1 MRVRRATVEDIPV
14 ITRLAGQLG
23 GVTNADA
30 LPTRLRRILDHAHH
44 AVFIAE
50 CDMSDDGLASEPC
63 GFVAAEHRLLLQWG
77 ELIELIALVVDDASR
92 RQGIGTQLVA
102 AVEAW
107 AARRGVSRV
116 RVRSSLARDA
126 SHAFYPALGY
136 QLEKTQHCYLRSLA

>member
-1 MRVRRATVEDIPV
+1 M
-14 ITRLAGQLG
+14 
-23 GVTNADA
+23 
-30 LPTRLRRILDHAHH
+30 
-44 AVFIAE
+44 
-50 CDMSDDGLASEPC
+50 
-63 GFVAAEHRLLLQWG
+63 
-77 ELIELIALVVDDASR
+77 DDASR